1 MATYVWIFGAKPF
14 KFAPIPLDVIDST
27 PPPPHPPG
35 SIGLKAIPHQ
45 QDVDEKKVRKHA
57 IELTGNPK
65 IGIAL
70 PIEAKDANAKDLVF
84 VASPVFASRKKAMAF
99 ISEGVGQLLYKKC
112 SNCVLYRL
120 ITG

>member
-1 MATYVWIFGAKPF
+1 MATYVWIFGANPSEF
-14 KFAPIPLDVIDST
+14 ESLPLDVIDST
-27 PPPPHPPG
+27 PVPPHPTG
-35 SIGLKAIPHQ
+35 SSGLKAIPHQ
-45 QDVDEKKVRKHA
+45 QAVDEEKVRKHA

-70 PIEAKDANAKDLVF
+70 PIEAKDANAENLVF
-84 VASPVFASRKKAMAF
+84 VASPVFASREKAMAF
-99 ISEGVGQLLYKKC
+99 ISEGVGQLLFEKC